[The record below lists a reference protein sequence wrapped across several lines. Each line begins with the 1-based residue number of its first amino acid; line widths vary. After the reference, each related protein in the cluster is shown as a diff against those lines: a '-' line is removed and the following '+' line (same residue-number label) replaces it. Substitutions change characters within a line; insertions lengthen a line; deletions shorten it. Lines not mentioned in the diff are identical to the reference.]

1 MDKLEETIQREIYNH
16 FFDLHGIAIA
26 GTTAYATVEDMVYI
40 AKLFYELGKND
51 K

>member
-1 MDKLEETIQREIYNH
+1 MDKLEETIQKEIYNV
-16 FFDLHGIAIA
+16 FFDLHGIAFT